1 MTARSTPV
9 TAEETPPFAAGS
21 TDTAALSGQVR
32 RAVFWRTGTQ
42 IVSQLIS
49 WTATLIVIRL
59 LAPADYGLFAMAQVM
74 MTFLDFLNG
83 YGFAS
88 ALIQSK
94 NLAKDAIRQALGI
107 TILLN
112 FGIAGLQIAIA
123 PYVAAYYG
131 RPEIADLLRLLAFGY
146 MATPFIIIPE
156 VILSRGLDFRK
167 QAVVNLTAAIVGAST
182 SLFCALS
189 GFGVWTLIYA
199 PLALIAT
206 RAIGLTLAA
215 GVYVWPSFDFRGA
228 GTIAKFGGAL
238 MLSHLFW
245 VMQSQSDIFIAGR
258 LYSATEIGLYA
269 QALFLTQLV
278 MAKFV
283 PALNQVAFPAYAR
296 LQDDLP
302 TLRWGFLG
310 SIRLITLATAPI
322 YIGIAASATPLVEVL
337 FGAKWLGMVPIMQI
351 LGFVMPLMTI
361 QILFAPM
368 HNALGRPDLSV
379 KSALCGALLFSAAFF
394 VGSRFGVVELAAAW
408 LVAAPAL
415 LFCTIRLGTPL
426 TRIAVGD
433 ILRAAGPGVGCALG
447 MGALVWGLDQLLAP
461 HIPPIP
467 HLALLVVTGAASYAW
482 LSWIFQ
488 RAVLLRLIGLL
499 RRRGA
504 DGDGA
509 DQAPAI

>member
-1 MTARSTPV
+1 MAADTAPDTP
-9 TAEETPPFAAGS
+9 EETPPFAAGS
-21 TDTAALSGQVR
+21 TDTSALGGQVR

-49 WTATLIVIRL
+49 WTATLVVIRL

-94 NLAKDAIRQALGI
+94 DLARQAIRQALGI
-107 TILLN
+107 TLLLN
-112 FGIAGLQIAIA
+112 CGIAGLQIAIA

-131 RPEIADLLRLLAFGY
+131 RPEIADLLHLLAFVY
-146 MATPFIIIPE
+146 VATPFIIIPE
-156 VILSRGLDFRK
+156 VILSRGLDFKK
-167 QAVVNLTAAIVGAST
+167 QAIVNLTAAIIGAT
-182 SLFCALS
+182 VSLSCAFA

-199 PLALIAT
+199 PLALVFT
-206 RAIGLTLAA
+206 RAIGLTIAA
-215 GVYVWPSFDFRGA
+215 NTYVWPSFDFRGA
-228 GTIAKFGGAL
+228 GGIARFGGAL

-245 VMQSQSDIFIAGR
+245 VVQTQSDIFVAGR
-258 LYSATEIGLYA
+258 LYSATEIGFYA

-322 YIGIAASATPLVEVL
+322 YIGIAASAAPLVEVL
-337 FGAKWLGMVPIMQI
+337 FGEKWLGMVPIMQI

-379 KSALCGALLFSAAFF
+379 KSALYGALLFGTAFF
-394 VGSRFGVVELAAAW
+394 IGARFGIVELAAAW

-415 LFCTIRLGTPL
+415 LLCTIRLGAPL
-426 TRIAVGD
+426 TRIAAGD
-433 ILRAAGPGVGCALG
+433 ILLAAGPGIGCALG
-447 MGALVWGLDQLLAP
+447 MGALVWALDRLLAP
-461 HIPPIP
+461 HIPAIA
-467 HLALLVVTGAASYAW
+467 HLALLVAIGGAGYAG
-482 LSWIFQ
+482 LSWLFQ
-488 RAVLLRLIGLL
+488 RQTLLRLVDLL

-504 DGDGA
+504 D
-509 DQAPAI
+509 QAPAI

>member
-1 MTARSTPV
+1 MPAQSSP
-9 TAEETPPFAAGS
+9 ETPEDTSPFAAGS
-21 TDTAALSGQVR
+21 TDAAALSGQVR

-42 IVSQLIS
+42 IVSQTIS
-49 WTATLIVIRL
+49 WAATLIVIRL

-94 NLAKDAIRQALGI
+94 DLAKDAIRQALGI

-112 FGIAGLQIAIA
+112 CGIAALQIAIA

-131 RPEIADLLRLLAFGY
+131 RPEIADLLHLLAFVY
-146 MATPFIIIPE
+146 VATPFIIIPE
-156 VILSRGLDFRK
+156 VILSRGLDFKK
-167 QAVVNLTAAIVGAST
+167 QAIVNLTAAIVGAT
-182 SLFCALS
+182 VSLSCALS

-199 PLALIAT
+199 PLALVFT

-215 GVYVWPSFDFRGA
+215 NTYVWPSFDFRGA

-245 VMQSQSDIFIAGR
+245 VMQTQSDIFIAGR
-258 LYSATEIGLYA
+258 LYTATEIGLYA

-322 YIGIAASATPLVEVL
+322 YIGIAASAAPLVEVL
-337 FGAKWLGMVPIMQI
+337 FGTKWLGMVPIMQI

-379 KSALCGALLFSAAFF
+379 KSALCGALLFGTAFLI
-394 VGSRFGVVELAAAW
+394 GARFGIVELAAAW
-408 LVAAPAL
+408 LIAAPAL
-415 LFCTIRLGTPL
+415 LLCTIRLGVPL
-426 TRIAVGD
+426 TRIAAGD
-433 ILRAAGPGVGCALG
+433 IVLAAGPGIGCAIG
-447 MGALVWGLDQLLAP
+447 MGALVWGLDRSLAP

-467 HLALLVVTGAASYAW
+467 HLALLVAIGGASYAG
-482 LSWIFQ
+482 LSWLFQ
-488 RAVLLRLIGLL
+488 RETVLRLVGLL

-504 DGDGA
+504 D
-509 DQAPAI
+509 QAPAI